1 MQNKIGSV
9 FKIGNAFIVAFI
21 ASLLTSA
28 TALAQTEAFN
38 PSGVIVESLPDLTT
52 NTLGI
57 VPTSNPMLWSGTPM
71 ADLVGLIRRVGQ
83 TNLSPAERKLVSHLL
98 SIDVSGGTLNDPQ
111 GMAGNSEFLK
121 ERVQTLFNLGEF
133 DLVSEMIS
141 RIPESDVKGDI
152 LKIEMNTLLLKG
164 ETQTA
169 CDLLENTA
177 DESDTYL
184 NKMRISCFLAK
195 EEKSKAILAYDIYQE
210 KTGDTTSLFAT
221 LAENALREIPTDL
234 PPNAVL
240 APEEIYLASLNK
252 KLPIDFN
259 KQTRAVQITLADLP
273 ATAIPLRIML
283 GEQNGLSAEA
293 MMKLYRLP
301 LFESDVANA
310 TDEKMQ
316 RAVQR
321 AILYQKIMAETEERK
336 KSSLVQEWIDSIK
349 KDNLFINLAP
359 VIAEVMNPISATP
372 ENIDLAFSA
381 VQAYGLT
388 DNAEKAEPWLDELED
403 NDLPKYRRQRFLLAP
418 LWQNLG
424 GGLPSDMD
432 KLTATYCHENAINAC
447 PMIRLFIDPAF
458 YERRPMSDAESVSAI
473 SFATE
478 TQAPD
483 ITADV
488 AYANHKTNKTADSS
502 ATQTFNGLTRE
513 EAQTTRLGEALLT
526 AVLDI
531 HAGKRLKQSYLFVQ
545 EVARK
550 DMRDSLVREGM
561 IFE

>member
-1 MQNKIGSV
+1 MQNKIGG
-9 FKIGNAFIVAFI
+9 IFIVAFI
-21 ASLLTSA
+21 AGVFTCA
-28 TALAQTEAFN
+28 TAVARAEVFN
-38 PSGVIVESLPDLTT
+38 PSDVIVESLPDLTT

-57 VPTSNPMLWSGTPM
+57 VPTSNPMLWSGTPI
-71 ADLVGLIRRVGQ
+71 ADLSELFRQVGE

-98 SIDVSGGTLNDPQ
+98 SIDISGGTLNDPQ
-111 GMAGNSEFLK
+111 GIAGNAEFLK
-121 ERVQTLFNLGEF
+121 ERLQTLFDLGEF
-133 DLVSEMIS
+133 DTVSEMIS

-152 LKIEMNTLLLKG
+152 LKIKINTLLLKG
-164 ETQTA
+164 ETQNA

-177 DESDTYL
+177 DESDTYI

-195 EEKSKAILAYDIYQE
+195 EEKNKAVLAYDIYQE

-273 ATAIPLRIML
+273 ATDIPLRIML
-283 GEQNGLSAEA
+283 GERNGLSAEA

-310 TDEKMQ
+310 TDEAMQ

-336 KSSLVQEWIDSIK
+336 KIPLLKEWIDLIK
-349 KDNLFINLAP
+349 KDNLFVNLAP
-359 VIAEVMNPISATP
+359 VIGEVLNSISATP
-372 ENIDLAFSA
+372 ENIDVAFSA

-432 KLTATYCHENAINAC
+432 KLTASYCHENAINAC

-458 YERRPMSDAESVSAI
+458 YERRLI
-473 SFATE
+473 SPAFETVENSSATE
-478 TQAPD
+478 KQAPD
-483 ITADV
+483 IMAD
-488 AYANHKTNKTADSS
+488 ATYADNETSKTADTV
-502 ATQTFNGLTRE
+502 AKETFNGLTRE
-513 EAQTTRLGEALLT
+513 EARTTRLGEALLT

-531 HAGKRLKQSYLFVQ
+531 HAGKRLKQSYVFVQ